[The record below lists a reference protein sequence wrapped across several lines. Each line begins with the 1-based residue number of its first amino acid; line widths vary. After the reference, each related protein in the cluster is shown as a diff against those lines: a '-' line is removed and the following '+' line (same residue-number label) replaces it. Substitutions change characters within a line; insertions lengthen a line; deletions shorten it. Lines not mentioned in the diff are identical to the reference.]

1 MAEVD
6 PATFARP
13 LTSVFLSQERR
24 SRVVSFAENS
34 GAGGGA
40 RTSVAGSIAGGSR
53 AGVGVRARPSVSIH
67 GSSALGRAESDMGL
81 SPEQEQG
88 PWVLGDVSLDG
99 AAVATNLSREDEGI
113 EEMEEED
120 AYGGMSDMPAA
131 KSESFPSPSWIA
143 VLPFDRRVNRAKS
156 WLSISFSPSSS
167 IFFSA

>member
-13 LTSVFLSQERR
+13 LT
-24 SRVVSFAENS
+24 RVVSFAENS